1 MKDARE
7 REAITFMF
15 SISRLSNQ
23 LMQLITLK
31 LMKGSPAELAR
42 AGTVVGLSVNL
53 ACLLSVLVP
62 SLT

>member
-31 LMKGSPAELAR
+31 LMPVYSQR
-42 AGTVVGLSVNL
+42 WS
-53 ACLLSVLVP
+53 
-62 SLT
+62 SLQ